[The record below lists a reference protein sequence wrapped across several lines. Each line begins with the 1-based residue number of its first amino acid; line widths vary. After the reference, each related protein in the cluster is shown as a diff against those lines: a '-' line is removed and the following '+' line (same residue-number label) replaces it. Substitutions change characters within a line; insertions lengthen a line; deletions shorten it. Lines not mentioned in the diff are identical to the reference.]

1 MSLWTEM
8 FTFELSLWNQY
19 CPTQKNLI
27 WINPARLE
35 GSQSASWTCPTWTA
49 ARKISFSPSSP
60 VGYVGVN
67 LIIKESKACH
77 NPSLSELRHI
87 YIFST
92 FLICT
97 SEEKVLGLFP
107 FYGFYKRKRIPWYS
121 RITLSFFFPK
131 HSKENF
137 HFIVEYIENYKSK
150 NHMWNSGIWKK
161 TAPVSWITV
170 KASRCDN
177 QGGVGKSNW
186 VAPPGHW
193 GPVQPRWAMANDP
206 FQQLWRTPL
215 PSPPVTGRGGGVPG
229 PAAPAPP
236 PPFHHDSAFGN
247 GIATGFQ
254 LCLSLWLHPDTKICR
269 SV

>member
-1 MSLWTEM
+1 MVQQDN
-8 FTFELSLWNQY
+8 TFFFLSQ
-19 CPTQKNLI
+19 
-27 WINPARLE
+27 
-35 GSQSASWTCPTWTA
+35 
-49 ARKISFSPSSP
+49 
-60 VGYVGVN
+60 
-67 LIIKESKACH
+67 
-77 NPSLSELRHI
+77 
-87 YIFST
+87 T
-92 FLICT
+92 F
-97 SEEKVLGLFP
+97 
-107 FYGFYKRKRIPWYS
+107 KRKF
-121 RITLSFFFPK
+121 SF
-131 HSKENF
+131 HSWIYRELQVKKPHVKQWNLE
-137 HFIVEYIENYKSK
+137 K
-150 NHMWNSGIWKK
+150 N
-161 TAPVSWITV
+161 APVRWITV
-170 KASRCDN
+170 KASHCDN